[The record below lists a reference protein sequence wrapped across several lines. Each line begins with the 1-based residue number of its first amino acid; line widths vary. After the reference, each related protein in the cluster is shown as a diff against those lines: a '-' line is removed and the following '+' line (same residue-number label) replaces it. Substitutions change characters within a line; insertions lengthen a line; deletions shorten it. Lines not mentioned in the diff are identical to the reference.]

1 MKCIGAIGQ
10 SSINM
15 LTDRKGVIKTGL
27 FDFFR
32 KNKSK
37 TNQGLQYAPTQTGY
51 TPTFTAFG
59 DNIYASDLIVQSIR
73 CKANEFKKL
82 NPRHIRLIDN
92 KQSVINDSSI
102 ARILKRP
109 NPWMTTSEF
118 LEKITILL
126 ELNKNVYI
134 YPEYYLTKG
143 GYKYFTGL
151 YPLKPTRVE
160 YLTDKTAN
168 KLYIHFYFSNGTE
181 VTLPQNEI
189 IHWRKDYGVSDYFGG
204 ALTGSGDAQGLLKML
219 QTYDTITQS
228 IAEATKCSLSING
241 IIKVGSLLN
250 QEDLLN
256 ERAKFEN
263 ALKEG
268 NSGIAVMDMK
278 SEYIN
283 VNRDIKLVDKDTLNF
298 FYEAILRNNGVS
310 LAILNGDYTTD
321 QKAAF
326 YEHALEAD
334 IISLGQSMSKVLFSD
349 REESFGNEVVLY
361 PARINFMS
369 MSEKISYL
377 NVAAPAGALNINEMR
392 EFVGLAPIPNG
403 DDYYPRGYNNSDIY
417 SAPDIDN
424 EQVEIGVPNG

>member
-1 MKCIGAIGQ
+1 MILIA
-10 SSINM
+10 
-15 LTDRKGVIKTGL
+15 LL
-27 FDFFR
+27 DFFR

-37 TNQGLQYAPTQTGY
+37 ANQGLQYAPTQTGY

-59 DNIYASDLIVQSIR
+59 DNIYASDLVVQSIR

-92 KQSVINDSSI
+92 KKAVITEGSI
-102 ARILKRP
+102 ARVLKRP
-109 NPWMTTSEF
+109 NAWMTTSEF

-151 YPLKPTRVE
+151 YPLKPSRVE
-160 YLTDKTAN
+160 YLTDEATN
-168 KLYIHFYFSNGTE
+168 KLYIHFYFSGGKE
-181 VTLPQNEI
+181 VTLPQNEV

-204 ALTGSGDAQGLLKML
+204 SLTGSRDTQGLLKML

-228 IAEATKCSLSING
+228 IAEATKCSLAING

-250 QEDLLN
+250 QEELAN
-256 ERAKFEN
+256 ERIKFEN
-263 ALKEG
+263 ALKAG
-268 NSGIAVMDMK
+268 DSGIAVMDMK
-278 SEYIN
+278 SDYIN
-283 VNRDIKLVDKDTLNF
+283 VSRDIKLVDKDTLNF

-310 LAILNGDYTTD
+310 LAILSGDYTSR

-334 IISLGQSMSKVLFSD
+334 IISLGQAISKVLFSD

-361 PARINFMS
+361 PARIDFMS
-369 MSEKISYL
+369 MAEKISYL
-377 NVAAPAGALNINEMR
+377 NIAAPAGALNINEMR
-392 EFVGLAPIPNG
+392 EIAGLAPIPNG
-403 DDYYPRGYNNSDIY
+403 DEYFPRGYNNADIY
-417 SAPDIDN
+417 SGQSEDEA
-424 EQVEIGVPNG
+424 EQMADVGDASGGSISE

>member
-1 MKCIGAIGQ
+1 MGKDVSKIA
-10 SSINM
+10 
-15 LTDRKGVIKTGL
+15 LL
-27 FDFFR
+27 DFFK

-37 TNQGLQYAPTQTGY
+37 ANQGLQYAPTQTGY

-59 DNIYASDLIVQSIR
+59 DNIYASDLVVQSIR

-92 KQSVINDSSI
+92 KQSVITDSSI

-109 NPWMTTSEF
+109 NAWMTTSEF

-151 YPLKPTRVE
+151 YPLKPSRVE
-160 YLTDKTAN
+160 YLTDKATD
-168 KLYIHFYFSNGTE
+168 KLYIHFYFSDGRE
-181 VTLPQNEI
+181 VTLPQNEV
-189 IHWRKDYGVSDYFGG
+189 IHWKKDYGVSDYFGG
-204 ALTGSGDAQGLLKML
+204 SLTGSRDTQGLLKML
-219 QTYDTITQS
+219 QTYDTITQAT
-228 IAEATKCSLSING
+228 AEAAKCALSING

-250 QEDLLN
+250 QEELMN
-256 ERAKFEN
+256 ERTKFEN
-263 ALKEG
+263 ALKSG
-268 NSGIAVMDMK
+268 DSGIAVMDMK
-278 SEYIN
+278 SEYID
-283 VNRDIKLVDKDTLNF
+283 VKRDVKIVDKDTLNF

-310 LAILNGDYTTD
+310 LAILSGDYTTE
-321 QKAAF
+321 QKSAF

-334 IISLGQSMSKVLFSD
+334 IISLGQAISKVLFSD

-369 MSEKISYL
+369 MAEKINYL

-392 EFVGLAPIPNG
+392 EFVGLEPIPNG
-403 DDYYPRGYNNSDIY
+403 DNYYPRGYNNADIY
-417 SAPDIDN
+417 YREPEKVD
-424 EQVEIGVPNG
+424 EQTGGALDEQ